1 MANAI
6 IDKTEKY
13 VLHTYNRAPF
23 TLVRGEGMYVYDSDG
38 KRYLDFAS
46 GISVNALGH
55 ADTELAAA
63 VSEQIAQLSHVCNL
77 FYSAPQAELAETL
90 CQISALPTKCISLI
104 RAPKRWKRPSNSPAN
119 MRVTPTVPA
128 KQGS

>member
-1 MANAI
+1 MANHTI
-6 IDKTEKY
+6 EKTEQY

-23 TLVRGEGMYVYDSDG
+23 TLVRGEGVYVYDSDG

-55 ADTELAAA
+55 ADPELTAA

-77 FYSAPQAELAETL
+77 FYSEPQADLAEKL
-90 CQISALPTKCISLI
+90 CQISF
-104 RAPKRWKRPSNSPAN
+104 
-119 MRVTPTVPA
+119 
-128 KQGS
+128 